1 MARPNQDK
9 INIVTHRKQKA
20 LTIVGAF
27 CFYSIS
33 HSIWMLYTERKHMP
47 AMKTQLETV
56 AWFKSKNEI
65 GNLHR
70 NNEKL
75 PLQKSLANQ

>member
-9 INIVTHRKQKA
+9 INTVTHRKQKA

-33 HSIWMLYTERKHMP
+33 HSIWMLDAKRKQMP
-47 AMKTQLETV
+47 AMNGDQKLLHGLSRKM
-56 AWFKSKNEI
+56 KSEI
-65 GNLHR
+65 STGIM
-70 NNEKL
+70 KKC
-75 PLQKSLANQ
+75 PF